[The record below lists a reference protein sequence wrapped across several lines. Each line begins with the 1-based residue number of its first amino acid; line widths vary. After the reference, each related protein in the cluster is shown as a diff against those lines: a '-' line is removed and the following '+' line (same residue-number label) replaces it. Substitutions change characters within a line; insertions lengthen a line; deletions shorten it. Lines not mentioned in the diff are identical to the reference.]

1 MNARGNRAL
10 SLEEVYF
17 RPVEG
22 GYLYDAPNP
31 WLVGRGARYIVNEA
45 QRAALLDIVKPQRNG
60 LRILVLSAI
69 TIPYMFAVAWL
80 WAATSHGHVG
90 NLAMVGEMVTM
101 LVPFYL
107 LGIAYRFR
115 YLARIAPVV
124 STAIETDQTF
134 STSERT
140 RAIYDRLPLWMLILF
155 AVIWPIQAITS
166 MMWMLNRANSPAL
179 ASDVHFYIHALIAL
193 AACATT
199 AMIIYAL
206 INRRRREV

>member
-1 MNARGNRAL
+1 MNIRGKRAL

-17 RPVEG
+17 RPVQG

-31 WLVGRGARYIVNEA
+31 WLAGRGARYIVNEA

-60 LRILVLSAI
+60 LRI
-69 TIPYMFAVAWL
+69 FAVTWL
-80 WAATSHGHVG
+80 WAATSHGHMG
-90 NLAMVGEMVTM
+90 NLAMVGVMVTT

-107 LGIAYRFR
+107 VGVAYRFR

-140 RAIYDRLPLWMLILF
+140 RAIYDRLPLWMLIFF
-155 AVIWPIQAITS
+155 AVIWPLQAIIS
-166 MMWMLNRANSPAL
+166 VMWMLDRASSPGL
-179 ASDVHFYIHALIAL
+179 ASDGHFYIHALSAL
-193 AACATT
+193 AAS
-199 AMIIYAL
+199 AMTGMMIYAL
-206 INRRRREV
+206 INRRRREA